1 MPATQIV
8 FVGHHKERLVES
20 IRALRELPTTKV
32 ILAIG
37 EEELPGESKVR
48 KIAEEIRKEI
58 ETVWDVEIRR
68 INKRNVIKAASQLI
82 EIIRNEKQQGREVV
96 INASGSLRTLAIAG
110 YIAACV
116 TSSRIFTSIPR
127 YNEKEEEVGIE
138 EIIEVPTLPV
148 DFPGEEQ
155 MEIISSIGDGVES
168 LDELILRLNPGISKG
183 SSEFRRERSRLS
195 HHLAKLEDA
204 GLVRKEK
211 RGRNVRIVLTPLG
224 RFLLEGVVY
233 GKEVDEKETVLEEV
247 H

>member
-8 FVGHHKERLVES
+8 FVGHHKERLIES
-20 IRALRELPTTKV
+20 IRALRDLPTSRI
-32 ILAIG
+32 ILFVG
-37 EEELPGESKVR
+37 EENLPGEARVR
-48 KIAEEIRKEI
+48 RIAKEI
-58 ETVWDVEIRR
+58 KEELEIIWEVEIHK
-68 INKRNVIKAASQLI
+68 IDKRNIIKAASQLI
-82 EIIRNEKQQGREVV
+82 EIIRNEKHQGREVV

-155 MEIISSIGDGVES
+155 MEIISSIGSGVES
-168 LDELILRLNPGISKG
+168 LDELILRINPGISKG

-204 GLVRKEK
+204 GLIRKEK
-211 RGRNVRIVLTPLG
+211 RGRNVRIILTPLG
-224 RFLLEGVVY
+224 RFLLKGVVY
-233 GKEVDEKETVLEEV
+233 GKEVDEKKAVLEEV
-247 H
+247 R